1 MAENQEPVKVEEQG
15 PFIHQ
20 LQLFLVGGQQFT
32 VNELSDSVKMP
43 QNVIAF
49 INAWR
54 QKRDVWHSP
63 NNDPKFGVR
72 VKDVSL
78 YEYRVGKASAVK
90 PAESV
95 AAPVRPLLRLLRRN
109 PPNPLSSVR
118 RRWPE
123 NECVSSVGG
132 ASMKYFRR
140 RVDSISRRPES
151 RKELRLCFSL
161 DLCFYSGSQVRSAV
175 TRFRSNQMKQIVAVI
190 KPFKLDDVREALSET
205 GVHGLTVTEVKGFGR
220 QKGHTELYRGAE
232 YVVDFLPKL
241 KVETVVA
248 DDLVEQ
254 AIDAIRKAAHTGK
267 IGDGKIFVY
276 DVEQV
281 IRIRTGETG
290 ESAV

>member
-63 NNDPKFGVR
+63 NNDPKF
-72 VKDVSL
+72 
-78 YEYRVGKASAVK
+78 ASARL
-90 PAESV
+90 
-95 AAPVRPLLRLLRRN
+95 RPLSPLNPSLHRLRPLPRLLRRN

-161 DLCFYSGSQVRSAV
+161 DLCFYSGSQVRSAA